1 MSILSVSGIGIS
13 FGTNEILRDVSFT
26 VERSDRIGIIG
37 PNGAGKTTLI
47 RILSGELEPDS
58 GKISMQN
65 GLRLCAMRQSGL
77 GADAEGKSV
86 YEYVFDSIKYKL
98 DRLEASASNTLAGER
113 SEAEYRSRC
122 RSMLLKMGF
131 SEELLERSP
140 KELSGGMTTRLKLA
154 ALLFSEPE
162 LLVLDE
168 PTNHLDT
175 DTLDWLEDYISKK
188 LDCALVVVSHDR
200 YFLDRVTKKTLL
212 IEHGVATM
220 YPGNYSTYK
229 KLRETAEESAIRM
242 RREQDK
248 IVRRIQANIEFQRR
262 CGQEHNFVTIR
273 AKEKQLA
280 RMKLVE
286 LPKAERKIA
295 KMSFSE
301 QDESS
306 TDAVIVSNLC
316 YSWGGPDIIS
326 DLSFTVRRGDRLL
339 VLGPNG
345 CGKSTLLKL
354 ICGELAPREGYA
366 DQGYNIKVGYYDQES
381 RMHSESHRVFDEL
394 REEYPTLTDCELRTA
409 AARFLF
415 DSEGVEKRVGDLS
428 GGERARLSLCKL
440 MLKKI
445 NLLVLDEPTN
455 HLDVNTCETLEA
467 ALEDFGGTIVAVSHD
482 RYFINNLATRILVLE
497 GAASGDYT
505 DFQVSA
511 DEHSPGAFAEYMQAR
526 EEHLATLAPE
536 TNLPRESDAKQKFL
550 DAKQEKARQR
560 SEARRIEQATAR
572 VSVLEEEIAKMK
584 EELFGSAAS
593 DYLRAAELDRLIE
606 EAEEELL
613 NLYEIIM

>member
-1 MSILSVSGIGIS
+1 MSILTVSGVGIS

-26 VERSDRIGIIG
+26 VEPSDRIGIIG

-47 RILSGELEPDS
+47 RILTGELEADA
-58 GKISMQN
+58 GRITM
-65 GLRLCAMRQSGL
+65 QSGL
-77 GADAEGKSV
+77 RMSAMKQSGIEVEAEGKSIF
-86 YEYVFDSIKYKL
+86 EYVFDTVR
-98 DRLEASASNTLAGER
+98 DRIESPSATSGALSGER

-122 RSMLLKMGF
+122 RSMLAKMGF
-131 SEELLERSP
+131 DESMLDRSP
-140 KELSGGMTTRLKLA
+140 SELSGGMLTRLKLA
-154 ALLFSEPE
+154 ALLFSEPQ
-162 LLVLDE
+162 LLILDE

-175 DTLDWLEDYISKK
+175 DTLDWLEDYIAKK

-212 IEHGVATM
+212 IERGQATM

-280 RMKLVE
+280 RMKLVDI
-286 LPKAERKIA
+286 PKAERRIA
-295 KMSFSE
+295 PISFSE

-306 TDAVIVSNLC
+306 TDAVIVSELC
-316 YSWGGPDIIS
+316 YSWGGPDVIS

-354 ICGELAPREGYA
+354 ICGELNARDGYA
-366 DQGYNIKVGYYDQES
+366 EQGYNIKIGYYDQES
-381 RMHSESHRVFDEL
+381 RMHSEHHRVFDEL
-394 REEYPTLTDCELRTA
+394 RDEYPRMTDCELRTA

-415 DSEGVEKRVGDLS
+415 DADGIEKRVGDLS
-428 GGERARLSLCKL
+428 GGERARLALCKL
-440 MLKKI
+440 MLRKV

-455 HLDVNTCETLEA
+455 HLDINTCEALEA
-467 ALEDFGGTIVAVSHD
+467 ALDDFGGTIVAVSHD
-482 RYFINNLATRILVLE
+482 RYFINRIATRILVLE
-497 GAASGDYT
+497 GAASGNYT

-511 DEHSPGAFAEYMQAR
+511 DEHSPGAFAEYMLAR
-526 EEHLATLAPE
+526 EAHATAS
-536 TNLPRESDAKQKFL
+536 ESTQAKPAESEAKQKFL

-560 SEARRIEQATAR
+560 AEAKRFEQATVRAEQ
-572 VSVLEEEIAKMK
+572 LEREIAQMK
-584 EELFGSAAS
+584 EELFGAAAS
-593 DYLRAAELDRLIE
+593 DYVRAAELDALISG
-606 EAEEELL
+606 AEEELL
-613 NLYEIIM
+613 GLYEIIL